1 MDTYLL
7 KKTDLSRWVELIQ
20 KSYDVF
26 APSRVHGEL
35 FFSPVSTSPDLDLLT
50 GTATLPYLPPKD
62 FVFPQ
67 SEELFSF
74 SQQGKEVK
82 LEVPK
87 ISERGTVLLGIR
99 SCDISGI
106 SWMDKFYHENFKDIY
121 YSRRR
126 ENLTFIS
133 IACNQ
138 PVKNCF
144 CVCCEGGPFLNAE
157 GDEFDIQLIDLNENF
172 LGENACVWHENKQ
185 KKIDQLVELK
195 ENYLVECKSEKGKKL
210 IGLSP
215 EFFLAPNPAGMEL
228 RDQLEEN
235 SRKSFFTDPTS
246 YMSFATRRI
255 TENSVPAE
263 VWTELGER
271 CFDDGGCTF
280 VCPCCSCFGVGY
292 LSGGGKGCHYRFWDS
307 CDYSGFTREV
317 SGHNPRAEKGE
328 RFKRRFYHKLSYQYV
343 KRDGRIG
350 CVGCGRC
357 ITACPGE
364 VGMPAVVERIRNT
377 KAQRNFQSGKLE

>member
-1 MDTYLL
+1 MESYFLR
-7 KKTDLSRWVELIQ
+7 KTDLTRWVELVQ

-26 APSRVHGEL
+26 APSRVNQEI
-35 FFSPVSTSPDLDLLT
+35 FFSPVSSQPDLDLLT

-67 SEELFSF
+67 SEKLFSF
-74 SQQGKEVK
+74 SQKGEEVK
-82 LEVPK
+82 PEVP
-87 ISERGTVLLGIR
+87 ELGGRGIVLLGMR
-99 SCDISGI
+99 SCDITGI
-106 SWMDKFYHENFKDIY
+106 RWMDKFYQENFKDFY
-121 YSRRR
+121 YNRRR
-126 ENLTFIS
+126 ENLIFIS

-144 CVCCEGGPFLNAE
+144 CVCCEGGPFLDPE
-157 GDEFDIQLIDLNENF
+157 HEEFDIQLVD
-172 LGENACVWHENKQ
+172 
-185 KKIDQLVELK
+185 LK
-195 ENYLVECKSEKGKKL
+195 ENYLVEIKSEKGKKL
-210 IGLSP
+210 IRLSS
-215 EFFLAPNPAGMEL
+215 ELFLPPDAAAKEIRG
-228 RDQLEEN
+228 QLEEK
-235 SRKSFFTDPTS
+235 SRRSFLTEPTS
-246 YMSFATRRI
+246 YMSFAIRRI
-255 TENSVPAE
+255 TENSVPPE

-292 LSGGGKGCHYRFWDS
+292 LLDKGKGCHYRFWDS

-317 SGHNPRAEKGE
+317 SGHNPRGEKGE

-357 ITACPGE
+357 VTACPGE
-364 VGMPAVVERIRNT
+364 VGMPAVVERIRNI
-377 KAQRNFQSGKLE
+377 KVQRNYQSGNQEEGRR

>member
-7 KKTDLSRWVELIQ
+7 KKTDLPRWVELIQ
-20 KSYDVF
+20 KSNDVF
-26 APSRVHGEL
+26 APSRVQGEI
-35 FFSPVSTSPDLDLLT
+35 FFSPISFPPDLDLLT

-67 SEELFSF
+67 AEELFSF
-74 SQQGKEVK
+74 SQQGEEVK

-87 ISERGTVLLGIR
+87 ISTRGTVLLGIR
-99 SCDISGI
+99 SCDITGI
-106 SWMDKFYHENFKDIY
+106 GWMDKFYQDNFKDVY
-121 YSRRR
+121 YTRRR

-144 CVCCEGGPFLNAE
+144 CVCCEGGPFLNPE
-157 GDEFDIQLIDLNENF
+157 HDEFDIQLVD
-172 LGENACVWHENKQ
+172 
-185 KKIDQLVELK
+185 LK
-195 ENYLVECKSEKGKKL
+195 ENYLVESKSEKGKKL
-210 IGLSP
+210 IA
-215 EFFLAPNPAGMEL
+215 LAPEL
-228 RDQLEEN
+228 FLKSAPSVKEIRDQLEEK
-235 SRKSFFTDPTS
+235 SRQSFLTEPTS
-246 YMSFATRRI
+246 YMSFAIRRI
-255 TENSVPAE
+255 TENSVPPE

-292 LSGGGKGCHYRFWDS
+292 LSEGGKGCHYRFWDS

-364 VGMPAVVERIRNT
+364 VGMPAVVERIRNS
-377 KAQRNFQSGKLE
+377 KAQRNYQSGKPEESLG